1 MLPVYCS
8 GIRALPSLPGRG
20 PEAHLNYFRAVRL
33 PPRLHHRTKMAAIGE
48 QSLAWFS
55 AERAVSQPDL
65 SALVRDYSG
74 LLYRVALSLLHN
86 AAEAEDVV
94 QDAFVRVL
102 EREGELSSITGIR
115 PWLVRIAW
123 NLALDRIRKRRP
135 DQISAQMEDLF
146 QATLVS
152 AQVPADQAL
161 ADAQQIAAVMRA
173 IKTLP
178 RLEQQALLLSAME
191 ELSTAEIAVILGKT
205 ESSIRSLL
213 FRARAHLRER
223 LKL

>member
-1 MLPVYCS
+1 M
-8 GIRALPSLPGRG
+8 
-20 PEAHLNYFRAVRL
+20 
-33 PPRLHHRTKMAAIGE
+33 
-48 QSLAWFS
+48 AWFS
-55 AERAVSQPDL
+55 AERAVARPDL
-65 SALVRDYSG
+65 SVLVRDYSG

-86 AAEAEDVV
+86 TAEAEDVV

-102 EREGELSSITGIR
+102 ERERELACIAEIR

-135 DQISAQMEDLF
+135 DQMEDLF
-146 QATLVS
+146 AATLISVE
-152 AQVPADQAL
+152 VPADQAL
-161 ADAQQIAAVMRA
+161 AEVQQIDAVMRA

-178 RLEQQALLLSAME
+178 RLEKQALLLSAMD
-191 ELSTAEIAVILGKT
+191 ELSTAEIAAILGKT